1 MKTRIIKLEVVE
13 IDDEIIENEQPKQ
26 ESIYKD
32 ESEIDKDKY
41 FDLDEAVAMA
51 KQANV
56 ELNITGR
63 W

>member
-13 IDDEIIENEQPKQ
+13 LDDEVIEDEQPKQ
-26 ESIYKD
+26 VSIYKD

-41 FDLDEAVAMA
+41 FDLDEAIAMA